1 MEVLPLRPH
10 RVVLSALAL
19 IGALLVLIGGLAAQT
34 PPPYLVIGS
43 EGSRPLP
50 IARTSGATDLVALD
64 VVARFFELPLR
75 EDARTGGVV
84 LSVRAQRVVLTSGQ
98 ATVSAGGRLVSLSA
112 PVIKEGT
119 TWLVPIDFLR
129 VLAPLLERAI
139 DVRRNSRLIVLGT
152 ASVPRLTPRFER
164 TATGGRLIITLDPGV
179 AARVTRDGSL
189 VTVRFQADAL
199 DLGPLSGAPS
209 ELLTNIRTDGGALLI
224 DVGPAVANVR
234 EEETRDPTRVTLDFI
249 GTAAAAPMGPDP
261 LVPPV
266 IERPGTL
273 RTIVIDPGHG
283 GADAGSR
290 SAAGLEE
297 KQVTLAMAQRLK
309 AMLESRL
316 GVRVILTRDS
326 DTDVTIDRRA
336 AIANNNKADLF
347 ISLHANGS
355 PVPSMRGW
363 QVQALDPA
371 DYDAVGSSDG
381 FAAQSVPVVGGGT
394 RVIDTVPWQ
403 LAQIPHIAR
412 SLTLAQWLV
421 ARLTEGGLPSHP
433 TPLLQA
439 PLRVLVGAN
448 MPAVLLEL
456 GFLTHADDAQSL
468 GSGEFYTA
476 VAEIITSVVTE
487 ARAGLPPASGGG
499 AQ

>member
-1 MEVLPLRPH
+1 MEVLPTRPH
-10 RVVLSALAL
+10 RVVVSALAL
-19 IGALLVLIGGLAAQT
+19 ACVLLIGLAAQT

-43 EGSRPLP
+43 EGTRPLP

-75 EDARTGGVV
+75 EDTRTGGVV
-84 LSVRAQRVVLTSGQ
+84 LAVRAQRVVLTAGQ
-98 ATVSAGGRLVSLSA
+98 TTVSAGGRLVSLSA

-139 DVRRNSRLIVLGT
+139 DIRRASRLIVLGT

-164 TATGGRLIITLDPGV
+164 TATGGRLVVTLDPGV

-199 DLGPLSGAPS
+199 DLGPLSGAPP
-209 ELLTNIRTDGGALLI
+209 ELLANIRTDGGTLLI
-224 DVGPAVANVR
+224 DLGPAVTNVR
-234 EEETRDPTRVTLDFI
+234 EEETRDPARVTLDFI
-249 GTAAAAPMGPDP
+249 GTATAAPVRPDP
-261 LVPPV
+261 AMPEPN
-266 IERPGTL
+266 IDRPGTL

-283 GADAGSR
+283 GADVGSR

-336 AIANNNKADLF
+336 ALANNNKADLF

-363 QVQALDPA
+363 QVQSLDPA

-394 RVIDTVPWQ
+394 RAIDTVPWQ
-403 LAQIPHIAR
+403 LAQIPHTAR
-412 SLTLAQWLV
+412 SLTLAQWLA

-433 TPLLQA
+433 TPVLQA

-468 GSGEFYTA
+468 GSAEFYTT
-476 VAEIITSVVTE
+476 VAAIITSVITE

-499 AQ
+499 GQ